1 VIQLKSLEIQSKTRV
16 YKVEIENN
24 ILDHLDKYLN
34 PSFRYVI
41 ISDDHIPIK
50 YIEKVQKACP
60 NNLLILF
67 PEGEKSK
74 SIEQFSRITELM
86 LEKNIKKDSTII
98 ALGGGVTGDL
108 AGFVA
113 SVYLRGIDYIQ
124 IPTTLLSQI
133 DSSVG
138 GKVAINSSQG
148 KNVIGSFYPPR
159 LVLIDPKTLD
169 TLSPRQFSNGMAE
182 MIKYGMIADKSLF
195 DKIKN
200 ENVKDHLDHYI
211 FRSLEI
217 KKDFVEKDEFDNGL
231 RQSLNFGHTFGHA
244 IESYYHYDKYL
255 HGEAIAIGMVMV
267 LSKPEIRKE
276 LIEVL
281 KKYYLPTEDSAK
293 ISDLKEYV
301 NRDKKNRNELLNIV
315 DVLEIGSCVIT
326 KSQFQL

>member
-1 VIQLKSLEIQSKTRV
+1 LKSLEITSKTRV
-16 YKVEIENN
+16 YHVEIENN
-24 ILDHLDKYLN
+24 LLDHLEKYLN
-34 PSFRYVI
+34 PSFQYVI
-41 ISDDHIPIK
+41 ISDNHIPTK

-60 NNLLILF
+60 NHILILF

-74 SIEQFSRITELM
+74 SLEQFSRITELM
-86 LEKNIKKDSTII
+86 LEQNIKKDAKLI

-138 GKVAINSSQG
+138 GKVAINSSKG
-148 KNVIGSFYPPR
+148 KNVIGSFYPPTM
-159 LVLIDPKTLD
+159 VLIDPKTLD
-169 TLSPRQFSNGMAE
+169 TLPPRHFSNGMAE

-195 DKIKN
+195 EKIRF
-200 ENVKDHLDHYI
+200 EDVKDHLEYFI
-211 FRSLEI
+211 SRSLEI
-217 KKDFVEKDEFDNGL
+217 KKEFVEKDEFDNGL

-244 IESYYHYDKYL
+244 IESYYEYDKYL
-255 HGEAIAIGMVMV
+255 HGEAISIGMVMV
-267 LSKPEIRKE
+267 LSKPEVRKE

-281 KKYYLPTEDSAK
+281 KKYRLPTEDSAK
-293 ISDLKEYV
+293 ISDLKDYV
-301 NRDKKNRNELLNIV
+301 NRDKKARKELLNIV